1 MAESAVA
8 AELDIA
14 DAAEARPSVFSRQ
27 RVVEQPDIP
36 LPPHLPCNTRLP
48 MDGRDLLAALP
59 PGAVPIVFFDP
70 QYRGVLDRLGYGNEG
85 KSRGRRRAELVQ
97 MGEDD
102 IAKFVRAIDRV
113 LLASGHLFLWIDKFH
128 LMTGFRPWLDGTAL
142 DVVDMIT
149 WDKGMMG
156 MGYRTR
162 RKAEYL
168 VVLQK
173 TPRRAKGVWQIHNIP
188 DVWPADCP
196 DDIPDAWPD
205 VWHERIPADRRAKGV
220 HPKPIDLQRLLIE
233 AVSQPGDLVV
243 DPAAGTFSVL
253 EACQLA
259 GRTFVGCDLNG

>member
-1 MAESAVA
+1 MSQSAA
-8 AELDIA
+8 AKLNGSTAVD
-14 DAAEARPSVFSRQ
+14 ARPSVFSLQ

-36 LPPHLPCNTRLP
+36 LSADLLCDTRLE

-59 PGAVPIVFFDP
+59 PDAVPIVFFDP
-70 QYRGVLDRLGYGNEG
+70 QYRGVLDRLSYGNEG
-85 KSRGRRRAELVQ
+85 KSRGRQRAELEQ
-97 MGEDD
+97 MKEAD
-102 IAKFVRAIDRV
+102 IAEFVRAINRV

-128 LMTGFRPWLDGTAL
+128 LMTDFRDWLDGTAL

-173 TPRRAKGVWQIHNIP
+173 APRKAKGVWQKHNIP
-188 DVWPADCP
+188 DIWPDDCP
-196 DDIPDAWPD
+196 DDSPDAWPD
-205 VWHERIPADRRAKGV
+205 VWHERIPADRKAKGV
-220 HPKPIDLQRLLIE
+220 HPKPVDLQTLLIE
-233 AVSQPGDLVV
+233 AVSQPNDLVV

-253 EACQLA
+253 EACQRA
-259 GRTFVGCDLNG
+259 GRTFLGCDLNG